1 MAGIGSVD
9 AEFYFDFIMK
19 FYCLILLF
27 FSVDVPAIFCRQLST
42 AIPSSTCGLMRVG
55 WSGTC
60 KQSYFLH
67 QISSFLSK
75 RSIKIQIQFGEQLSV

>member
-1 MAGIGSVD
+1 MVGSRVSRRRVL
-9 AEFYFDFIMK
+9 FDFIMT

-42 AIPSSTCGLMRVG
+42 AIPSSTCGQMRVG

-60 KQSYFLH
+60 KQKYFLH
-67 QISSFLSK
+67 QISSFFSPK
-75 RSIKIQIQFGEQLSV
+75 RSI